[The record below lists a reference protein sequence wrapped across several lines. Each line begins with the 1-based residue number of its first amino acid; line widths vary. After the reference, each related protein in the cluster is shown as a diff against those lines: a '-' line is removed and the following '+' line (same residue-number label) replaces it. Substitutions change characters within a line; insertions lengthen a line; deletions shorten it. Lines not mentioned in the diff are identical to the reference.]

1 MEYFIFPS
9 YFGSKDPGYQ
19 ADYSCMNGLT
29 NEGVLLEDSSLEVVD
44 SEESSFRSW
53 RVTFL
58 KRWDINGPYGYGQ
71 GCL

>member
-1 MEYFIFPS
+1 VEYFTFPL
-9 YFGSKDPGYQ
+9 YFGSKDLGYQ
-19 ADYSCMNGLT
+19 ANYSCMSGLM

-53 RVTFL
+53 RVTSL
-58 KRWDINGPYGYGQ
+58 KRWDINGRYGYGQ